1 MLILKGIEVYRNE
14 KRILKN
20 INLSFEEGKFY
31 TVIGPSGA
39 GKTTLGCV
47 IKGFI
52 QPSAGEIIYPRGNV
66 KHLQERMGF
75 LFQFPERMFFCET
88 VYDEI
93 AYGIRNFSLPGE
105 RERIEE
111 ISSLLSLPPE
121 LMKLPPEKLSCGEK
135 RLVALASVLSFE
147 PDWLILDEPFSALDW
162 ENIKKL
168 KEVLY
173 VLKEK
178 KTIILITH
186 DLSPVLDL
194 TDELV
199 LMKDGSVILT
209 GTLETIPW
217 KIVEES
223 GVELPIVPYFIL
235 HLERHGIRIPRRVKK
250 IGELAEAIKENIE
263 RRRNEG
269 KV

>member
-1 MLILKGIEVYRNE
+1 MLILKGIEVYRND

-31 TVIGPSGA
+31 TIIGPSGA

-47 IKGFI
+47 IKGFL
-52 QPSAGEIIYPRGNV
+52 QPSSGEIIYPRGNV
-66 KHLQERMGF
+66 KKLQERMGF
-75 LFQFPERMFFCET
+75 LFQFPERMFFCES

-93 AYGIRNFSLPGE
+93 AYGIRNFSLPNEKE
-105 RERIEE
+105 RVEE
-111 ISSLLSLPPE
+111 IVSLLSIPPHILNLPPY
-121 LMKLPPEKLSCGEK
+121 KLSCGEK
-135 RLVALASVLSFE
+135 RLIALASVLSFE

-168 KEVLY
+168 KEILY
-173 VLKEK
+173 ILKEK

-186 DLSPVLDL
+186 DLSPSLDL
-194 TDELV
+194 TDEIIV
-199 LMKDGSVILT
+199 MKDGSVILT
-209 GTLETIPW
+209 GTPETIPW

-235 HLERHGIRIPRRVKK
+235 NLERYGIRIPRKTKK
-250 IGELAEAIKENIE
+250 IKELVEEIKQIIE
-263 RRRNEG
+263 
-269 KV
+269 KST